1 MLSLVQQG
9 KFHNQKGSHVTE
21 RGAKEVTDLLHKKE
35 AGGLDDSPR
44 WPEETE
50 QPARDKREL
59 QDWSQRL
66 VQLRRK
72 ADLPL
77 SMVMRWTSEA
87 VEDWK
92 VHLARDLLQACLKHA
107 HQQIERSEAMSL
119 PPEVDDFLK
128 LQASS
133 GQPQIIDLQ
142 GASGPMVGERA
153 WALGA
158 RCRLSPS
165 SGRAP
170 SVWPQLQ

>member
-1 MLSLVQQG
+1 MGGLVHHG

-21 RGAKEVTDLLHKKE
+21 RGAKEVTDLLHNKE
-35 AGGLDDSPR
+35 AGGLDDLPR

-50 QPARDKREL
+50 QPARNKGEL
-59 QDWSQRL
+59 LDWSQRL

-77 SMVMRWTSEA
+77 SMGMRWASKAMEA
-87 VEDWK
+87 PPRAGP
-92 VHLARDLLQACLKHA
+92 LAAVPEA
-107 HQQIERSEAMSL
+107 HQQIERSEAMPL

-133 GQPQIIDLQ
+133 GQPQVIDLKS
-142 GASGPMVGERA
+142 ASGPMVGERA

-158 RCRLSPS
+158 PPNSL
-165 SGRAP
+165 GK
-170 SVWPQLQ
+170 VG